1 METVLDDIVKII
13 TRKNLGLRI
22 LTLLTCLLV
31 LAFVYNLLL
40 LPTELVPGGVNGIAI
55 LTNYLYDID
64 SSLMI
69 FLISGICLLFSAM
82 FLGKEKTI
90 VSLAATF
97 IYPLF
102 VKLTSLITPNI
113 TIDHNDVFL
122 IIIFAGVIG
131 GIANGY
137 IYKTGFSNGGLPIIS
152 QILYEH
158 FKIPVTKSSM
168 VINGIIIFLGSFF
181 FGWSMLMYAI
191 ILIYINNIMIDKV
204 LLQISSNKAMFIVT
218 EKGKEVKDYIINRL
232 HHKAM
237 ILDTPKKI
245 FHKNNQTLFCVIP
258 TRDYYRV
265 TEGIKLIDPNLFYV
279 VEDAYE
285 VKNEDI

>member
-1 METVLDDIVKII
+1 MENVLDDIIKVI
-13 TRKNLGLRI
+13 TRKNLGLRL

-40 LPTELVPGGVNGIAI
+40 LPTELVPGGVNGIAV
-55 LTNYLYDID
+55 LTNYLYGID
-64 SSLMI
+64 SSIMI

-82 FLGKEKTI
+82 FLGKKKTI

-113 TIDHNDVFL
+113 TIDHNDIFL

-152 QILYEH
+152 QILYEY

-168 VINGIIIFLGSFF
+168 IINGIIILLGSFF

-191 ILIYINNIMIDKV
+191 ILIYINNLMIDKV
-204 LLQISSNKAMFIVT
+204 LLQTSSNKAMYIVT
-218 EKGKEVKDYIINRL
+218 TKEKQVKEYIVNKL
-232 HHKAM
+232 HHKAI
-237 ILDTPKKI
+237 ILDTPKRL
-245 FHKNNQTLFCVIP
+245 FHKNSQTIFCVIP

-265 TEGIKLIDPNLFYV
+265 TEGIKLIDPKIFYV

-285 VKNEDI
+285 VKGETV